1 MIHIVPRRHE
11 SEVSGEIGFGPAM
24 VELFGI
30 FIVKHPDLW
39 NKYTEDTSSLASLLI
54 EIMRTR
60 VSLS

>member
-1 MIHIVPRRHE
+1 
-11 SEVSGEIGFGPAM
+11 VSGEIGFGPAM